1 MASSDGIVCSICGA
15 QNEGNQARCTS
26 CGAKLDPL
34 DGRAL
39 TAEEA
44 HARRH
49 QQEGFHWKW
58 VVVAVSIY
66 LVLQAIALVVLPQVI
81 DAYEPEGLA
90 ALVISAAIWFV
101 GGAFVG
107 FISPGR
113 TFLEPTVGALLAVVP
128 TLLWIDYISI
138 VDKLSLMAMIVG
150 GMLGVMITLMGGFL
164 GEKLQMGRQ

>member
-1 MASSDGIVCSICGA
+1 MASDQIVCSICGA
-15 QNEGNQARCTS
+15 QNEPKQNRCTS

-34 DGRAL
+34 DGKSL
-39 TAEEA
+39 TAEEQ

-58 VVVAVSIY
+58 VAVAVSIY
-66 LVLQAIALVVLPQVI
+66 LVLQGIALVALPFAI

-90 ALVISAAIWFV
+90 ALLISAGIWFV

-128 TLLWIDYISI
+128 TLLWIDHISI
-138 VDKLSLMAMIVG
+138 VDQLSLMAMIVG

-164 GEKLQMGRQ
+164 GEKLQMKKE

>member
-1 MASSDGIVCSICGA
+1 MASSDVIVCSICGA
-15 QNEGNQARCTS
+15 QNEGNQVRCTS
-26 CGAKLDPL
+26 CGAKLESL
-34 DGRAL
+34 ENRAL
-39 TAEEA
+39 TPEEA

-58 VVVAVSIY
+58 VLVAVSIY
-66 LVLQAIALVVLPQVI
+66 LVMQAVALILLPMVI
-81 DAYEPEGLA
+81 DAYEPEGLS
-90 ALVISAAIWFV
+90 ALLISAAIWFV
-101 GGAFVG
+101 GGAIVG

-138 VDKLSLMAMIVG
+138 VDKLSLMAMVVG

-164 GEKLQMGRQ
+164 GEKMQMRGS

>member
-1 MASSDGIVCSICGA
+1 MASSDVTVCSICGA
-15 QNEGNQARCTS
+15 QNEAKQQRCTS
-26 CGAKLDPL
+26 CGAKLDAL
-34 DGRAL
+34 GGRAL
-39 TAEEA
+39 TAEEM

-58 VVVAVSIY
+58 VIVAVSIY
-66 LVLQAIALVVLPQVI
+66 LVLQAIALVLLPLVI
-81 DAYEPEGLA
+81 EAYEPEGLA
-90 ALVISAAIWFV
+90 ALVISAGIWFV

-113 TFLEPTVGALLAVVP
+113 TFLEPTVGALVAVVP

-164 GEKLQMGRQ
+164 GEKLQMSRH

>member
-1 MASSDGIVCSICGA
+1 MASDQIVCSICGA
-15 QNEGNQARCTS
+15 QNDGNQARCTS

-34 DGRAL
+34 DSRAL
-39 TAEEA
+39 TAEEE
-44 HARRH
+44 HAKRH

-58 VVVAVSIY
+58 VIIAVTIY
-66 LVLQAIALVVLPQVI
+66 LVMQAIALVALPIAI

-113 TFLEPTVGALLAVVP
+113 TFLEPTVGALVAVVP
-128 TLLWIDYISI
+128 TLLWIDHISI

-164 GEKLQMGRQ
+164 GEKLQMSRD

>member
-1 MASSDGIVCSICGA
+1 MASDTIVCSICGA
-15 QNEGNQARCTS
+15 ENDANQDRCTS

-34 DGRAL
+34 EGRAL
-39 TAEEA
+39 TAEEE
-44 HARRH
+44 HAKRH

-58 VVVAVSIY
+58 VLIAVSIY
-66 LVLQAIALVVLPQVI
+66 LVLQAIALIALPMAI
-81 DAYEPEGLA
+81 DAYEPEGLS
-90 ALVISAAIWFV
+90 ALLISAAIWFV

-113 TFLEPTVGALLAVVP
+113 TFLEPTVGALLAIVP

-138 VDKLSLMAMIVG
+138 VNKLSLMAMIVG

-164 GEKLQMGRQ
+164 GEKLQMSRD